1 MELLLRENLLLG
13 MKIMDMIFLL
23 EEKMEDSLMFLGE

>member
-1 MELLLRENLLLG
+1 MELLFRENLLLG

-23 EEKMEDSLMFLGE
+23 EEKMEDSLMSLGE

>member
-23 EEKMEDSLMFLGE
+23 EEKMEDSLMSLGE